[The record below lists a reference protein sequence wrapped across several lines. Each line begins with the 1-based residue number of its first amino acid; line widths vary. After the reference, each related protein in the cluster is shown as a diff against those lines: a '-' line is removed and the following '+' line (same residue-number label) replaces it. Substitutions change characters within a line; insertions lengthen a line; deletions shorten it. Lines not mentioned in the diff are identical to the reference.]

1 MHGKAWYEGSKKTGT
16 SSCTNCLLLSVDFI
30 SETVEDIGNPLTF
43 YQCSQYN
50 QFKEIKTHQ
59 NGMKN
64 KNSENLGKWTVFRNR
79 IVQTI

>member
-1 MHGKAWYEGSKKTGT
+1 
-16 SSCTNCLLLSVDFI
+16 LLLSVDFI

-64 KNSENLGKWTVFRNR
+64 KNS
-79 IVQTI
+79 

>member
-1 MHGKAWYEGSKKTGT
+1 
-16 SSCTNCLLLSVDFI
+16 LLLSVDFI

-43 YQCSQYN
+43 YQLLSIQSIQRN
-50 QFKEIKTHQ
+50 KNKFKEIKTHQ

-64 KNSENLGKWTVFRNR
+64 KNSENLGKWTVFRNK